1 MKKKYL
7 FILLFL
13 VSFLFIGGNF
23 ISVQAS
29 TNEIEQPIINETDF
43 SNNYE
48 KILTEEIVDVIL
60 NNGEMYQIQLFSVEE
75 QGIQFYKKRI
85 QAYNELV
92 KRDDAGTVL
101 LQKYLNF

>member
-75 QGIQFYKKRI
+75 QGIQFYKKRS

>member
-1 MKKKYL
+1 M

-13 VSFLFIGGNF
+13 VSLFFIGGNF

-29 TNEIEQPIINETDF
+29 TSEIEQTIINETDF

-60 NNGEMYQIQLFSVEE
+60 NNGEMY
-75 QGIQFYKKRI
+75 
-85 QAYNELV
+85 
-92 KRDDAGTVL
+92 
-101 LQKYLNF
+101 

>member
-13 VSFLFIGGNF
+13 VSLFFIGGNF

-29 TNEIEQPIINETDF
+29 TSEIEQTIINETDF

-60 NNGEMYQIQLFSVEE
+60 NNGEMY
-75 QGIQFYKKRI
+75 
-85 QAYNELV
+85 
-92 KRDDAGTVL
+92 
-101 LQKYLNF
+101 

>member
-29 TNEIEQPIINETDF
+29 TNEMEQPIINETDF

-75 QGIQFYKKRI
+75 QGIQFYKKRS

>member
-13 VSFLFIGGNF
+13 VSLFFIGGNF

-29 TNEIEQPIINETDF
+29 TSEIEQTIINETDF

-75 QGIQFYKKRI
+75 QGIQFY
-85 QAYNELV
+85 QE
-92 KRDDAGTVL
+92 T
-101 LQKYLNF
+101 

>member
-75 QGIQFYKKRI
+75 QGIQFYKKRS
-85 QAYNELV
+85 QAYSELV